1 MPDFPFQTEFTINAG
16 ANIHG
21 VHQCVSNADA
31 SASDPYRDGVSLIH
45 VSEVHQDFSNTN
57 AAVSGV
63 QNDAI
68 YPVPITSGI
77 RGGLAEGP
85 DFYPGVHRNGLK
97 DQEGKSREN
106 RAVSTIFTRP
116 LASSY
121 SSTSLTSP
129 TRGEHSR
136 PAAS

>member
-1 MPDFPFQTEFTINAG
+1 MPDFLFQTEFAINAS

-21 VHQCVSNADA
+21 VHQSVSNADA
-31 SASDPYRDGVSLIH
+31 SVSDLHRDGISPIH
-45 VSEVHQDFSNTN
+45 VSEVRHDFSNTH

-68 YPVPITSGI
+68 YPVPITSGT
-77 RGGLAEGP
+77 RGGLTEGP
-85 DFYPGVHRNGLK
+85 DFHPSVHGNRLK

-121 SSTSLTSP
+121 SSTSLTSL
-129 TRGEHSR
+129 TRGER
-136 PAAS
+136 PRLAAS